1 MDVVHSINARI
12 IRLFYLIHGVLMNR
26 KSKARL
32 STVGAISFV
41 VLMTAQMSFVKG
53 DSVCANFDEVDFNT
67 NLPMSH
73 PLNRCASEQKND
85 VSWTSWFSGRSPS
98 YQFHY
103 LDLLELLS
111 RVGEDSTE
119 RHRGNQ

>member
-1 MDVVHSINARI
+1 
-12 IRLFYLIHGVLMNR
+12 MNR
-26 KSKARL
+26 KSKASL
-32 STVGAISFV
+32 STFGAVSLF
-41 VLMTAQMSFVKG
+41 VLMIAQVSFVKG
-53 DSVCANFDEVDFNT
+53 DSLCANFDAVKFNAE
-67 NLPMSH
+67 LPMSH
-73 PLNRCASEQKND
+73 PINRCASEQKND

-119 RHRGNQ
+119 HHRGNQ

>member
-1 MDVVHSINARI
+1 
-12 IRLFYLIHGVLMNR
+12 MNR
-26 KSKARL
+26 KSKASL
-32 STVGAISFV
+32 STLGAMFFV
-41 VLMTAQMSFVKG
+41 VLMGAQMSFVKG
-53 DSVCANFDEVDFNT
+53 DSLCANFDEVEFSHD
-67 NLPMSH
+67 LPMSH

-85 VSWTSWFSGRSPS
+85 VSWTSWFSGRSSS